1 MKYLIVALVLFCVS
15 VVEVIGQEEIRITA
29 LSDSVIANSWAAR
42 LTDQMEADSAKQF
55 AMRDIENQTPFLL
68 IDGGASPTF
77 TFDQLYFER
86 QYKIYYYRNSCLFP
100 EPKIA
105 MAYNF
110 TILDHSYERYGES
123 FIDRISEDV
132 FGLEEWK
139 DLKGEKRE

>member
-1 MKYLIVALVLFCVS
+1 
-15 VVEVIGQEEIRITA
+15 
-29 LSDSVIANSWAAR
+29 
-42 LTDQMEADSAKQF
+42 
-55 AMRDIENQTPFLL
+55 
-68 IDGGASPTF
+68 
-77 TFDQLYFER
+77 
-86 QYKIYYYRNSCLFP
+86 
-100 EPKIA
+100 